1 MLHCP
6 FSIGIKW
13 QQKSTGK
20 GKQMND
26 LSIDKQLR
34 TINFRPK
41 VIWLLKLIFSI
52 CQITKEQLASF
63 C

>member
-34 TINFRPK
+34 TINFRLK

-52 CQITKEQLASF
+52 CQIT
-63 C
+63 

>member
-1 MLHCP
+1 MLHCLL
-6 FSIGIKW
+6 SIGIKW
-13 QQKSTGK
+13 QQKSTGN

-34 TINFRPK
+34 TINFRLK

-52 CQITKEQLASF
+52 CQITKEQLASN
-63 C
+63 